1 MASELVKFR
10 PVTVTGT
17 GGRRPAAAAATSP
30 LRILHLVEA
39 FGGGVFE
46 VLRQLASDSA
56 ARGHCVGVAYGV
68 RLETPEDIGSRLH
81 GAVELIPT
89 AWQRRS
95 LTANVRAHSE
105 LRRLIV
111 RWKPDIVH
119 LHSAFAGAVG
129 ARLVPRAVPT
139 IYTPHAYASRDAQ
152 SLDTTPIGLP
162 RLVEGYVSRHVD
174 MVAAV
179 SPDEARLARTVLG
192 ATRVTVIENGIP
204 ELDDGVA
211 IRDRRR
217 TPPLI
222 VGMGRI
228 SPQRQPE
235 ACARILGAVRSI
247 SEVRW
252 IGGGAPASAGARAL
266 VDADV
271 PITGWT
277 DRGAALDQ
285 LREADIYLHWTAWD
299 GHPLSILEAIARDVI
314 VIAHDIPAI
323 RNVLDPR
330 QLCRNEA
337 EAVDLIHRVL
347 SNESLRED
355 LLSLQRRKAPRYQ
368 ASRMLAEWD
377 ALYGKLATN
386 VADDHGKPWVLK
398 PPQAH

>member
-1 MASELVKFR
+1 MASEVAEFP
-10 PVTVTGT
+10 PVGAA
-17 GGRRPAAAAATSP
+17 GAAARRSALGAATSP

-56 ARGHCVGVAYGV
+56 ARGHRVGVAYGV
-68 RLETPEDIGSRLH
+68 RLETPEDIDSRLH
-81 GAVELIPT
+81 DGVELIPT
-89 AWQRRS
+89 PWQRRS
-95 LTANVRAHSE
+95 LTANLKARSE
-105 LRRLIV
+105 LRRLVV

-119 LHSAFAGAVG
+119 LHSAFAGVVG
-129 ARLVPRAVPT
+129 AQLVPRGVPT
-139 IYTPHAYASRDAQ
+139 IYTPHAYSFEMCSHSALRRSVFR
-152 SLDTTPIGLP
+152 SL
-162 RLVEGYVSRHVD
+162 EGYVSRHVD

-179 SPDEARLARTVLG
+179 SLDEARLARTALR
-192 ATRVTVIENGIP
+192 APRVTVIENGIP
-204 ELDDGVA
+204 ELDDGVV
-211 IRDRRR
+211 IRERRR

-228 SPQRQPE
+228 TPQRQPE

-247 SEVRW
+247 SDVRW
-252 IGGGAPASAGARAL
+252 IGGGAPGSNGARAL

-277 DRGAALDQ
+277 DRAPALDQ

-314 VIAHDIPAI
+314 VIAHDIPAMRDI
-323 RNVLDPR
+323 LDLR

-337 EAVDLIHRVL
+337 QAVDLIHRVL
-347 SNESLRED
+347 SNRAVREE

-377 ALYGKLATN
+377 ALYGKLATQ
-386 VADDHGKPWVLK
+386 VADHDREPWVLK
-398 PPQAH
+398 PAQVH

>member
-105 LRRLIV
+105 LRAAHRPLEAGHSPSPFRV
-111 RWKPDIVH
+111 CRSGGRAACAARSADD
-119 LHSAFAGAVG
+119 LHTACL
-129 ARLVPRAVPT
+129 LV
-139 IYTPHAYASRDAQ
+139 RDAQ

-162 RLVEGYVSRHVD
+162 RPRGIRQPSRRHGSRRVPGRGSACTHRAWSD
-174 MVAAV
+174 
-179 SPDEARLARTVLG
+179 ARDG
-192 ATRVTVIENGIP
+192 VIENGIP

-266 VDADV
+266 VDAEV

-277 DRGAALDQ
+277 DRRAALDQ

-398 PPQAH
+398 PAQAH